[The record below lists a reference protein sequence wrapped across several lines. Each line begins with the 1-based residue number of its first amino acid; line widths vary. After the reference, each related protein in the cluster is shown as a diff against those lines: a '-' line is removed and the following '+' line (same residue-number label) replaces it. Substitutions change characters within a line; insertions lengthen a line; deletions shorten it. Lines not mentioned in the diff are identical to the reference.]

1 MVPGVTPMRPVRGR
15 RSVARMTRFLVAA
28 TCVFALVLLPA
39 TAYGDSHGR
48 DGRIAWSRLTADFS
62 AAQIVT
68 ARPDGG
74 DLRVLTRASEGVQD
88 LDPIWS
94 PDGTR
99 IVFPREYA
107 DGRVQI
113 VVMNAD
119 GRAQRVVDFGCSDP
133 CVGDQG
139 PTWAPDGRHI
149 AFTRVVGP
157 FDGPNESARS
167 AALWVGR
174 DDGTHA
180 RRLSP
185 LDIDGTYEDVRA
197 LWSRDRSYIQFLRLR
212 NDPSGAPRV
221 EAAAFRMRPD
231 GTGARQLTPWE
242 IDADMTDLSRAVYG
256 PSKDL
261 VVFETFGHG
270 GEAQNIATV
279 PATCPTLA
287 TCTTKI
293 RYLTTNAPD
302 DFTTTFNP
310 AWAPDG
316 SRIAFAEAT
325 FPPPGDPSTD
335 WYADIFTIDA
345 RGRDRRLVS
354 PGAEWNFRPN
364 WGVTAHR
371 WSGRP

>member
-1 MVPGVTPMRPVRGR
+1 MLQRNSNR
-15 RSVARMTRFLVAA
+15 ALALLVAGA
-28 TCVFALVLLPA
+28 AALALAAPA
-39 TAYGDSHGR
+39 YANTSRVAGGSLALGDGHGHSR
-48 DGRIAWSRLTADFS
+48 NGRIAWSRFTADFS

-68 ARPDGG
+68 ARADGS
-74 DLRVLTRASEGVQD
+74 DLRVLTHPPAGASD
-88 LDPIWS
+88 FDPIWS

-107 DGRVQI
+107 DRVEI

-119 GRAQRVVDFGCSDP
+119 GRRQRVVDFACTDP
-133 CVGDQG
+133 CASDQG

-167 AALWVGR
+167 AALWIGR

-185 LDIDGTYEDVRA
+185 PDVDGTYEDVRA

-221 EAAAFRMRPD
+221 ESAAFRMRPD

-242 IDADMTDLSRAVYG
+242 IDADMTDLSRAAYG

-270 GEAQNIATV
+270 GQAQNIATV
-279 PATCPTLA
+279 PATCRTLA
-287 TCTTKI
+287 TCTEKI
-293 RYLTTNAPD
+293 RYLTANAPD
-302 DFTTTFNP
+302 GPTNSTNP

-316 SRIAFAEAT
+316 SRIALAEWT

-345 RGRDRRLVS
+345 RGRDRQLVT
-354 PGAEWNFRPN
+354 PGAEWNIRPN
-364 WGVTAHR
+364 WGIR
-371 WSGRP
+371 PRGWSGRL